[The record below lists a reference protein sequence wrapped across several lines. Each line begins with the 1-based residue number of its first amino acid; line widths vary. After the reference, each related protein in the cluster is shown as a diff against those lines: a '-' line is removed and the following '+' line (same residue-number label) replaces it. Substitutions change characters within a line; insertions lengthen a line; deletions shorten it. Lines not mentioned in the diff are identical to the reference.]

1 MPLSAR
7 PQLSWPA
14 GRAGLLWLSGL
25 AFVLVL
31 GLALA
36 LALALLFFPWDLL
49 RGPVSRAISARIDRP
64 FEITR
69 HLDVRLG
76 LRVTVQAEGVVLG
89 NPAWAREPHLLQA
102 EAAELELRWWPLLK
116 GRIDMPR
123 LSLRQPVLALERHA
137 DGRRSWA
144 FGSGKPGGDVP
155 TIGELLVDRGQLGY
169 FAPGDGMDLKADFA
183 LRDQAA
189 DALPLSFTGQ
199 GRYRGLPFA
208 AQGRSGGVL
217 QLHQNLRGPFPLEL
231 QATVGQTSLKAAG
244 TVTQLAALEALD
256 LKVELQGPSLHELDR
271 LVDAVLPATRA
282 YRLQGHL
289 RKSGEVWRM
298 EALQGVLGR
307 SDLAGSLVFDRT
319 GDKPLLQGQLQ
330 SRRLDFD
337 DLGPLI
343 GASPGTAQ
351 ADVRKRS
358 GPRPPRP
365 GKVLPNTPLDF
376 GRLTRMNAHVD
387 FSAAEVR
394 NARGLPLERVRAG
407 VRLDQGVLRLEPLVL
422 GVAGG
427 EMTGQLALSGQG
439 QAAQVALRLDARG
452 LQLNRLFPTMESTR
466 SSLGKVSGSVD
477 LKGRGNS
484 VAQWLGSAS
493 GELGF
498 LMGQG
503 QISNILLEFLGL
515 DGGEII
521 KFLVRGDQNIRLRC
535 SALAFGM
542 ERGVMS
548 SRVILLDTVDTVVRG
563 QGRINLATETLDLVL
578 SPEPKDPSIFS
589 VRSPIRIGGTLGAP
603 QAGPD
608 EGALAGRAGL
618 AIALAAINPLL
629 ALAATVET
637 GPGVDA
643 NCAQALETARK
654 SGVGTGSGAQPGG
667 PR

>member
-1 MPLSAR
+1 MKFPVSAR
-7 PQLSWPA
+7 PTLSWPA
-14 GRAGLLWLSGL
+14 GRAGRLWLSGL
-25 AFVLVL
+25 AFLLVL
-31 GLALA
+31 GLGLV
-36 LALALLFFPWDLL
+36 FFPWDLL

-76 LRVTVQAEGVVLG
+76 RRVKVRAEGVVLG
-89 NPAWAREPHLLQA
+89 NPAWAREPHLL
-102 EAAELELRWWPLLK
+102 EADATELELRWWPLLT

-123 LSLRQPVLALERHA
+123 LSLKQPVLALERHA

-144 FGSGKPGGDVP
+144 FGSDKQGAKEPA
-155 TIGELLVDRGQLGY
+155 IGELLVDRGRLGY
-169 FAPGDGMDLKADFA
+169 FAPSDGMDLKAAFA
-183 LRDQAA
+183 LRAEA
-189 DALPLSFTGQ
+189 SDALPLSFTAQ

-217 QLHQNLRGPFPLEL
+217 QLHENLRGPFPLEL
-231 QATVGQTSLKAAG
+231 QAAAGQTRLKAAG
-244 TVTQLAALEALD
+244 TVTQLAALQALD
-256 LKVELQGPSLHELDR
+256 LKLELQGPSLHELDR

-289 RKSGEVWRM
+289 RKDGDVWRM
-298 EALQGVLGR
+298 EALQGVLGG
-307 SDLAGSLVFDRT
+307 SDLAGSLVFDRS

-343 GASPGTAQ
+343 GASPAGARVSRKSALPGQ
-351 ADVRKRS
+351 A
-358 GPRPPRP
+358 PRPPRP
-365 GKVLPNTPLDF
+365 GKVLPSTPLDF
-376 GRLTRMNAHVD
+376 GRLTRMNADVN

-394 NARGLPLERVRAG
+394 NARGLPLDRLRAG
-407 VRLDQGVLRLEPLVL
+407 VRLDQGALRLEPLVL

-439 QAAQVALRLDARG
+439 QAAQVAVRLDARG
-452 LQLNRLFPTMESTR
+452 LQLNRLFPTIESTR

-503 QISNILLEFLGL
+503 QISNLLLEFLGL

-563 QGRINLATETLDLVL
+563 QGRINLADETLDLVL

-589 VRSPIRIGGTLGAP
+589 VRSPIRISGTLGAP

-608 EGALAGRAGL
+608 KGALAGRAGL

-654 SGVGTGSGAQPGG
+654 SGAGAQSGG